1 MTVTDDR
8 PTTDAPD
15 AVDVAPAASAGGAGL
30 TRLRPGRW
38 IRSAGPF
45 IVVVIALGALW
56 ELYKFLG
63 QRWGDEVPLLG
74 WGFPVATDDVRM
86 PHLHSI
92 FTALGEE
99 TQSGRELIPLWRVL
113 FDGAVF
119 TAREAALGLAVGTV
133 VGVLVAVIFQLLPV
147 FEKALLPWLV
157 VTQTIPFI
165 ATAPM
170 VVIWGGRMGW
180 DAWIAVAVLS
190 AYLAFFPVAINVLRG
205 LQSPTAQQLELM
217 RSMAAGRRT
226 VLVRLRFP
234 AAMPF
239 LFSGLRLAAAAAV
252 VGAIV
257 GELPSG
263 QSQGLGRLLLTFTS
277 FFNLAPE
284 RLFAAVGASALL
296 GLVFVGAVVAVE
308 KLVLRGHREAS
319 T

>member
-1 MTVTDDR
+1 MTAIHDR
-8 PTTDAPD
+8 TRIDE
-15 AVDVAPAASAGGAGL
+15 PAAVEAPSGATAPGAGRR
-30 TRLRPGRW
+30 RLHPLDW
-38 IRSAGPF
+38 VRSAGPF
-45 IVVVIALGALW
+45 LIVVIALGATW
-56 ELYKFLG
+56 ELYKFAG
-63 QRWGDEVPLLG
+63 QRWNDQLPVLG

-92 FTALGEE
+92 FGSLVEE
-99 TQSGRELIPLWRVL
+99 TQSGRDFVPLWRVL
-113 FDGAVF
+113 FDGALF
-119 TAREAALGLAVGTV
+119 TAREAAVGLIVGTL
-133 VGVLVAVIFQLLPV
+133 VGIAVAVIFQLLPV

-180 DAWIAVAVLS
+180 DAWISVAVLS
-190 AYLAFFPVAINVLRG
+190 AYLAFFPVAVNVLRG
-205 LQSPTAQQLELM
+205 LQSPTPQQLELM

-226 VLVRLRFP
+226 VLLRLRFP
-234 AAMPF
+234 AAIPY

-263 QSQGLGRLLLTFTS
+263 QADGLGRLLLTFTS

-296 GLVFVGAVVAVE
+296 GLSFVGVVVFAE
-308 KLVLRGHREAS
+308 KLVRGPQEA
-319 T
+319 TT

>member
-1 MTVTDDR
+1 MTVTDER
-8 PTTDAPD
+8 PLTSADHSAE
-15 AVDVAPAASAGGAGL
+15 VAPAASAGGAGL
-30 TRLRPGRW
+30 RWLRPGRW
-38 IRSAGPF
+38 LRNGVPF
-45 IVVVIALGALW
+45 IAVVAALGAMW

-63 QRWGDEVPLLG
+63 RRWGDELPILG

-92 FTALGEE
+92 FVALGGE

-113 FDGAVF
+113 LDGALF
-119 TAREAALGLAVGTV
+119 TAREAALGLAVGTI
-133 VGVLVAVIFQLLPV
+133 VGVAVAVVFQLIPV

-180 DAWIAVAVLS
+180 DAWISVAVLS
-190 AYLAFFPVAINVLRG
+190 AYLAFFPVAVNVLRG
-205 LQSPTAQQLELM
+205 LQSPSAQQLELM
-217 RSMAAGRRT
+217 RSLAAGRRT
-226 VLVRLRFP
+226 VLIRLRFP
-234 AAMPF
+234 AALPF

-296 GLVFVGAVVAVE
+296 GLVFVGAVVAAE
-308 KLVLRGHREAS
+308 KLVLRGQQEV
-319 T
+319 TT